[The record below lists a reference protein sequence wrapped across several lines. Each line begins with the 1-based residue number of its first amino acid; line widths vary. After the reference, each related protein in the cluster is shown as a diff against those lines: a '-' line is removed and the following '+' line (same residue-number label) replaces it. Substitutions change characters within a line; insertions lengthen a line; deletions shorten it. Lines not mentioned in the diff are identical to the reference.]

1 MARSRLSDNFGNCGV
16 THSSGLQTLLTR
28 QGPDLLANPPDQRLL
43 SYITAEFPT
52 TDLPRKSGLRT
63 VNDHATSNC
72 GLLHMLIA
80 AFTHTG
86 PSINKGVFKISVK
99 PIPLQFLRNI
109 RALLGAILVTFA
121 APGKSY
127 SPKEFAQQT
136 GRNRFCPCRLCA
148 SKTAEYHLAHQLA
161 KQAGRNSL

>member
-1 MARSRLSDNFGNCGV
+1 
-16 THSSGLQTLLTR
+16 
-28 QGPDLLANPPDQRLL
+28 
-43 SYITAEFPT
+43 
-52 TDLPRKSGLRT
+52 
-63 VNDHATSNC
+63 
-72 GLLHMLIA
+72 MLIA

-109 RALLGAILVTFA
+109 RALLGAILVAFA

-148 SKTAEYHLAHQLA
+148 SKTAEYHFAPLAL
-161 KQAGRNSL
+161 QADGRVTFVWETKVTKNS